1 MKSLRLFFLIA
12 SIYCWVNFSAVVYK
26 TVFSGYFFLI
36 SIPIAFARW
45 VFPKPTPPKIR
56 NGLKDVP
63 PGLFE
68 TASPAFLA
76 SRFESPSKKF
86 SNV

>member
-1 MKSLRLFFLIA
+1 M
-12 SIYCWVNFSAVVYK
+12 
-26 TVFSGYFFLI
+26 I

-45 VFPKPTPPKIR
+45 VFPKPTPPKIK

-63 PGLFE
+63 PGLFD
-68 TASPAFLA
+68 TANPAFLA
-76 SRFESPSKKF
+76 SLFESPSKKF